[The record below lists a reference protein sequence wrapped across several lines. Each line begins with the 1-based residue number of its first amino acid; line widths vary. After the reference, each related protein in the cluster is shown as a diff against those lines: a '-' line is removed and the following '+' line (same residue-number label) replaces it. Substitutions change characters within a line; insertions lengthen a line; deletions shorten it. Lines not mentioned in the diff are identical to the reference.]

1 MRDVDDVVVL
11 RLCAGIP
18 VVSTHA
24 EKVEAVRILRTRGMS
39 PSCVARMMHASN
51 STVGKLWREE
61 QPA

>member
-18 VVSTHA
+18 VVSTHL
-24 EKVEAVRILRTRGMS
+24 EKLEAVRILRTRGMTA
-39 PSCVARMMHASN
+39 SCIARMMHASRL
-51 STVGKLWREE
+51 TVAKLWREE